1 MTPVSVAVKVA
12 VPPASPIVTSSTV
25 RVAVSLSAIVLVAV
39 PAAVIEALDV
49 AAVSVTTTV
58 SPPSTIVSCRTG
70 MVMVADV
77 VLAGIITVRGS
88 AV

>member
-1 MTPVSVAVKVA
+1 M
-12 VPPASPIVTSSTV
+12 
-25 RVAVSLSAIVLVAV
+25 SAIVLVAV